1 MEIIIIFYIIKKIN
15 GMVRM
20 MAIPIID
27 LHCDALLRLFERG
40 DNFTNAPTL
49 DVNYE
54 KLQAGN
60 VMAQAFAIFIDPDLS
75 PQAKIESAYKQ
86 VVHFQQL
93 IEAHPNMVQLIN
105 WQDFHT
111 LQPGQIGGFLTI
123 EGVDFFG
130 GDINFWYEF
139 YKFGVLSIGLTWNM
153 PNEAADGL
161 HSNLGRGV
169 TAFGRDIIKL
179 NNEHKIFTDVTHL
192 HEQSFWHV
200 MEHADYVIASHSN
213 ASTVC
218 KHERNLTDEQIRAMI
233 TKNAPMHVV
242 FFPEFINHTK
252 QASLR
257 DLINHIDHIS
267 SLGGKHLIGF
277 GSDFDG
283 ITTKITGLE
292 HAGMHQNLI
301 NELLKYYREED
312 VRGFAYQN
320 FLNHLP
326 K

>member
-1 MEIIIIFYIIKKIN
+1 
-15 GMVRM
+15 MVIR

-40 DNFTNAPTL
+40 NNFTNAPTL

-60 VMAQAFAIFIDPDLS
+60 VMAQAFAIFIEPELS
-75 PQAKIESAYKQ
+75 LQEKRVAAYKQ
-86 VVHFQQL
+86 VAHFQAL
-93 IEAHPNMVQLIN
+93 IEANTNMVQLKN
-105 WQDFHT
+105 WEDFHT
-111 LQPGQIGGFLTI
+111 LQLGQIGAFLTI

-130 GDINFWYEF
+130 GNLDFWYEF
-139 YKFGVLSIGLTWNM
+139 YTFGVLAIGLTWNV

-169 TAFGRDIIKL
+169 TSFGHDIIKL
-179 NNEHKIFTDVTHL
+179 NNEHKIITDVTHL

-213 ASTVC
+213 ATSVYP
-218 KHERNLTDEQIRAMI
+218 HERNLTDAQIRAMI
-233 TKNAPMHVV
+233 SKNAPMHVV
-242 FFPEFINHTK
+242 YFPEFINGQK

-257 DLINHIDHIS
+257 DLINHIDHIA
-267 SLGGKHLIGF
+267 SLGGKHLIGL

-283 ITTKITGLE
+283 ISTKVTGLE
-292 HAGMHQNLI
+292 HAGMHQNLV
-301 NELLKYYREED
+301 NELLKYYREEE
-312 VRGFAYQN
+312 VRGFCYQN

>member
-1 MEIIIIFYIIKKIN
+1 
-15 GMVRM
+15 

-27 LHCDALLRLFERG
+27 LHCDALLRILQHG

-60 VMAQAFAIFIDPDLS
+60 VMAQAFAIFVFPEWSLEEKR
-75 PQAKIESAYKQ
+75 AAAYKQ
-86 VVHFQQL
+86 VAHFQAL
-93 IEAHPNMVQLIN
+93 IEANPNMVQVKN
-105 WQDFHT
+105 WEDFET
-111 LQPGQIGGFLTI
+111 LQPGKIGAFLTI

-130 GDINFWYEF
+130 GDLDFWYEF
-139 YKFGVLSIGLTWNM
+139 YTFGVLAIGLTWNAL
-153 PNEAADGL
+153 NEAADGL
-161 HSNLGRGV
+161 HSHLGRGV
-169 TAFGRDIIKL
+169 TSFGRDIIKL

-200 MEHADYVIASHSN
+200 MEYADYVIASHSN
-213 ASTVC
+213 TTAVHP
-218 KHERNLTDEQIRAMI
+218 HERNLTDAQIRAMI
-233 TKNAPMHVV
+233 AKNAPMHVV
-242 FFPEFINHTK
+242 YFPEFINGQH

-257 DLINHIDHIS
+257 DLINHIDHIA

-283 ITTKITGLE
+283 ISTKITGLE
-292 HAGMHQNLI
+292 HAGQHQNLA
-301 NELLKYYREED
+301 NELLKYYSEDD

>member
-1 MEIIIIFYIIKKIN
+1 
-15 GMVRM
+15 MVIR

-40 DNFTNAPTL
+40 NNFTNAPTL

-60 VMAQAFAIFIDPDLS
+60 VMAQAFAIFIEPELS
-75 PQAKIESAYKQ
+75 LQKKRVAAYKQ
-86 VVHFQQL
+86 VAHFQAL
-93 IEAHPNMVQLIN
+93 IEANPNMVQLKN
-105 WQDFHT
+105 WEDFHT
-111 LQPGQIGGFLTI
+111 LQPGQIGAFLTI

-130 GDINFWYEF
+130 GNLDFWYEF
-139 YKFGVLSIGLTWNM
+139 YTFGVLAIGLTWNV

-169 TAFGRDIIKL
+169 TSFGHDIIKL
-179 NNEHKIFTDVTHL
+179 NNEHKIITDVTHL

-213 ASTVC
+213 ATSVYP
-218 KHERNLTDEQIRAMI
+218 HERNLTDAQIRAMI
-233 TKNAPMHVV
+233 AKNAPMHVV
-242 FFPEFINHTK
+242 YFPEFINGQK

-257 DLINHIDHIS
+257 DLINHIDHIA
-267 SLGGKHLIGF
+267 SLGGKHLIGL

-283 ITTKITGLE
+283 ISTKVTGLE
-292 HAGMHQNLI
+292 HAGMHQNLV
-301 NELLKYYREED
+301 NELLKYYREDE
-312 VRGFAYQN
+312 VRGFCYQN